1 MSVPG
6 AFSLHCP
13 PGTKVLLE
21 IAGLEEKLATTCVG
35 HQRGRFVIV
44 QMPSATE
51 TSRDALYPMLYPDNT
66 VIARYLHEGAVVGF
80 SSRLIKYIQIP
91 FPLVFLTYPA
101 NLESRDL
108 RKHKRITCCLP
119 GCMKHGDVTVAGLL
133 RDVSISGCQ
142 FSFPREAAAPE
153 PAIDAVVELSCEL
166 IGSSAKATLPCAV
179 KRVLPSARRVDIGLK
194 FKEVPQEIR
203 EALAGY
209 LDTALHVL
217 G

>member
-44 QMPSATE
+44 QMPSITE
-51 TSRDALYPMLYPDNT
+51 TSRDGLYPMLYPDNT
-66 VIARYLHEGAVVGF
+66 VIARYLHEGSVVGF

-91 FPLVFLTYPA
+91 FPLIFLTYPT

-108 RKHKRITCCLP
+108 RKHKRIACCLP
-119 GCMKHGDVTVAGLL
+119 GYMKHGDVTVAGLL

-142 FSFPREAAAPE
+142 FSFPREAAAQQ
-153 PAIDAVVELSCEL
+153 PAIDALVELSCEL
-166 IGSSAKATLPCAV
+166 IGSNAKATLPCAV
-179 KRVLPSARRVDIGLK
+179 KRVLPSARRVDLGLK
-194 FKEVPQEIR
+194 FREVPSDIR
-203 EALAGY
+203 EALADY